1 MIIQQKTYQII
12 CIIKNI
18 MLSAELK
25 LKWKEYCVLF
35 AICVE
40 NVNANSSNII
50 FTIKETNYMFLL

>member
-1 MIIQQKTYQII
+1 
-12 CIIKNI
+12 